1 MKRCSVLFQRPS
13 WRSALK
19 VSRPQT
25 PNWKRNTD
33 SWVLDHSN
41 MKLVAVFVFLAYC
54 LAVGVDSASVS
65 LSTNSMT
72 LNGNA
77 HIQFYGPR
85 EEIWNGLSDGKILN
99 DSYTFFHPFCSR
111 RNCWSLYISILWYIT
126 KYPPKAAH
134 SRLPGSNSVI
144 ELNHERLNFLPDVVS
159 YSGHFYVWI
168 YRLASSKYRSIDWL
182 CFSLKVTDIPSS
194 IVVTPLPCV
203 RLTLLAPTQSTG
215 CYVEHPTVT
224 GIPAPVLWL
233 LGPNGLPVLTTWG
246 LLSTAW
252 AKWTDNQSTVV
263 IQLPLS
269 TIRTVPVT
277 ISDVARL
284 LATTVA
290 CIRKYLKHSALL
302 LLG

>member
-99 DSYTFFHPFCSR
+99 DSYTFFTHSVVGETADRFISR
-111 RNCWSLYISILWYIT
+111 SSDISQSIRRRLHIRGYQAVILLLNWIT
-126 KYPPKAAH
+126 K
-134 SRLPGSNSVI
+134 
-144 ELNHERLNFLPDVVS
+144 D
-159 YSGHFYVWI
+159 
-168 YRLASSKYRSIDWL
+168 
-182 CFSLKVTDIPSS
+182 
-194 IVVTPLPCV
+194 
-203 RLTLLAPTQSTG
+203 
-215 CYVEHPTVT
+215 
-224 GIPAPVLWL
+224 
-233 LGPNGLPVLTTWG
+233 
-246 LLSTAW
+246 
-252 AKWTDNQSTVV
+252 
-263 IQLPLS
+263 
-269 TIRTVPVT
+269 
-277 ISDVARL
+277 
-284 LATTVA
+284 
-290 CIRKYLKHSALL
+290 
-302 LLG
+302 